1 MSNRSFLTQCVR
13 VAKPKERQML
23 IGEMIR
29 PGAMVEMIDDNFA
42 NYVVQ
47 TALDYADG
55 DQRAQLLKEIMPLLN
70 SIKSRSWYKR
80 IMTKIGMGMNNSA
93 QGQYETPRH
102 AMPLRQYSDERVH
115 PRMTSDQ
122 RSFTTM
128 HGYNQIP
135 PVERSVEHLPPGF
148 MHNNHVAGQLSDRNG
163 YRVQPVQPHVPQQY
177 GNFYPYGPRAP
188 VQRSEYRTNN
198 EYRGN
203 GESHDNG
210 DYPLNSGYPHNNGYP
225 TNGGYPNG
233 E

>member
-1 MSNRSFLTQCVR
+1 MSNCSFLTQCVR

-23 IGEMIR
+23 IAEMVR
-29 PGAMVEMIDDNFA
+29 PGSMVEMIDDGFA

-47 TALDYADG
+47 TALDYADS
-55 DQRAQLLKEIMPLLN
+55 DQRAQMLKDIMPLLN

-80 IMTKIGMGMNNSA
+80 ILTKIGMGINNGA
-93 QGQYETPRH
+93 QGQYESPRH
-102 AMPLRQYSDERVH
+102 AMPPRQYSDERVH

-122 RSFTTM
+122 RGFNNL
-128 HGYNQIP
+128 HGYNQIL

-148 MHNNHVAGQLSDRNG
+148 MHNNHVGGQLSDRNG
-163 YRVQPVQPHVPQQY
+163 YRVQPVQSHPPQHY

-203 GESHDNG
+203 GDYRGNGESHDNG
-210 DYPLNSGYPHNNGYP
+210 DYPLNSGYPH
-225 TNGGYPNG
+225 
-233 E
+233 